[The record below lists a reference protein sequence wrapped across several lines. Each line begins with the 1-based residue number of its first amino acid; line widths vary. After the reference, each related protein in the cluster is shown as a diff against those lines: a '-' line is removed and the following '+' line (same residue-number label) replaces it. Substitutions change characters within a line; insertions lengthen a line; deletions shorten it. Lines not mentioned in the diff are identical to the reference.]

1 VATKRAKTKKKDPL
15 AGRNAKLL
23 ARLRK
28 ICLALPDA
36 TEAVSWGQ
44 PTFKVGGKIFASFSP
59 GHGGL
64 HIAFKARNRDVLK
77 VPRVVETPW
86 SKQGWVMRMIGEDE
100 TELDWDALEP
110 LIEESHALV
119 AAKKDRT
126 RGAR

>member
-1 VATKRAKTKKKDPL
+1 MAKRTPKAKKKDPL

-28 ICLALPDA
+28 VCLALPDA
-36 TEAVSWGQ
+36 TEGLSWGQ

-64 HIAFKARNRDVLK
+64 HIAFKARNRGVLK

-86 SKQGWVMRMIGEDE
+86 SKHGWVMRMIGEDE
-100 TELDWDALEP
+100 TDLDWDALEP

-119 AAKKDRT
+119 AAGKSRSK
-126 RGAR
+126 GAR